1 MIVVFFLRQRK
12 NLTKLV
18 DRKIVSVRQSIDTGR
33 ISRRNN
39 RRPKLELSPQSRLQ
53 RERRERREIITE
65 LDNKATL
72 QTSIKWDS
80 AD

>member
-1 MIVVFFLRQRK
+1 MR
-12 NLTKLV
+12 
-18 DRKIVSVRQSIDTGR
+18 R

-39 RRPKLELSPQSRLQ
+39 RRPKLEVSLQ
-53 RERRERREIITE
+53 MDCRERREIITE

-80 AD
+80 TD

>member
-39 RRPKLELSPQSRLQ
+39 RRPKLELSPQSGLQ
-53 RERRERREIITE
+53 REREER
-65 LDNKATL
+65 DNN
-72 QTSIKWDS
+72 
-80 AD
+80 